1 MCKYFQ
7 LLLLC
12 LHYLISISSEFDENS
27 ENFKLEVIVEM
38 NFQKYDEEIVD
49 ISNAATME
57 LQIENGIKNI
67 REIWRTMKIEI
78 ISFKEN
84 IYRIKNVDDCQT
96 ALEVSSNFKIFS

>member
-1 MCKYFQ
+1 
-7 LLLLC
+7 
-12 LHYLISISSEFDENS
+12 
-27 ENFKLEVIVEM
+27 M

-96 ALEVSSNFKIFS
+96 ALEVSLLTFFLLY